1 MEKARRGRKLTCHN
15 CGVKYYDMKKKD
27 VRCPECDAEY
37 KEEKIKPRRGMRTDK
52 PKPTPEKTIKSR
64 KEKSQSVHSNELEK
78 VILQVT
84 STKTFLKRQEPKD
97 AFKTTPAKINL
108 SDNIKNVYNRKCQ

>member
-1 MEKARRGRKLTCHN
+1 MRKNHFQ
-15 CGVKYYDMKKKD
+15 
-27 VRCPECDAEY
+27 
-37 KEEKIKPRRGMRTDK
+37 IQ
-52 PKPTPEKTIKSR
+52 PEKTIKSR

-97 AFKTTPAKINL
+97 TFKTTPAKMNS
-108 SDNIKNVYNRKCQ
+108 SDNIKKCLWQKMPIIMNLQNEIARHVSPPPLKEGGSHLS